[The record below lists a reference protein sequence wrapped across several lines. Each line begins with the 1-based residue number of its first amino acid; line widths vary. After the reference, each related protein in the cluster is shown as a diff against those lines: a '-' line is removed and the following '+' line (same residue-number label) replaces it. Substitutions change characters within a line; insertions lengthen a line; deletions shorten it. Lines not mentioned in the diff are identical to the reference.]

1 MTAVRTLYEED
12 GSATV
17 MIDRPPVNALDLP
30 ALEELYGELG
40 DVRRRED
47 LAVLVLTG
55 AGERAFCAGADVR
68 ETLTES
74 EASYRAEL
82 WSSILERL
90 TSLEMPV
97 VAAVNGACLGSGIG
111 LITHADLRMAVDRAT
126 FGLPEIDVGRS
137 GGAAHLRR
145 FTHEGTV
152 RRMMLTG
159 QPLSARDAQRVGLVD
174 YLVEQSDWPHAV
186 DRLRRE
192 LVLATATVLR
202 GAKKLLN
209 ESWALSHR
217 EARTGGPLEAAN
229 AAVSSQD
236 RIVPFIG
243 ENTISVDQSR
253 AAVREA
259 PQV

>member
-1 MTAVRTLYEED
+1 MTAVRTSYEED

-30 ALEELYGELG
+30 TLEELYGELG
-40 DVRRRED
+40 EVRRRED
-47 LAVLVLTG
+47 LAVLVLTA

-82 WSSILERL
+82 WSSILESL
-90 TSLEMPV
+90 SSLEMPV

-111 LITHADLRMAVDRAT
+111 LITHADLRMAVERAT

-159 QPLSARDAQRVGLVD
+159 KPLSAKDAQRVGL
-174 YLVEQSDWPHAV
+174 
-186 DRLRRE
+186 R
-192 LVLATATVLR
+192 
-202 GAKKLLN
+202 
-209 ESWALSHR
+209 
-217 EARTGGPLEAAN
+217 
-229 AAVSSQD
+229 
-236 RIVPFIG
+236 
-243 ENTISVDQSR
+243 
-253 AAVREA
+253 
-259 PQV
+259 

>member
-1 MTAVRTLYEED
+1 MTAVHTVYEED

-17 MIDRPPVNALDLP
+17 VINHPPVNALDLP
-30 ALEELYGELG
+30 TLEELYGELG
-40 DVRRRED
+40 EVRRRDD

-68 ETLTES
+68 ETLTEA

-82 WSSILERL
+82 WSSILDRL
-90 TSLEMPV
+90 SSLEMPV

-111 LITHADLRMAVDRAT
+111 LITHADLRIAVDRAT

-145 FTHEGTV
+145 LTHEGTV

-159 QPLSARDAQRVGLVD
+159 KPLSATDAQRVGLVD
-174 YLVEQSDWPHAV
+174 YLVGQSEWPQAV
-186 DRLRRE
+186 DRLKRE
-192 LVLATATVLR
+192 LAFTTVAVLR

-209 ESWALSHR
+209 ESWALAHPQAPASAVV
-217 EARTGGPLEAAN
+217 ETAAGAATGAG
-229 AAVSSQD
+229 Q
-236 RIVPFIG
+236 G
-243 ENTISVDQSR
+243 
-253 AAVREA
+253 
-259 PQV
+259 

>member
-1 MTAVRTLYEED
+1 MTAVHTSYERD

-17 MIDRPPVNALDLP
+17 VINRPPVNALDLP
-30 ALEELYGELG
+30 TLEELHAELG
-40 DVRRRED
+40 EVGRRED

-74 EASYRAEL
+74 AATYRAEL
-82 WSSILERL
+82 WLSILKRL
-90 TSLEMPV
+90 SSLEMPV

-111 LITHADLRMAVDRAT
+111 LITHADLRVAVERAT

-145 FTHEGTV
+145 FTREGTV

-159 QPLSARDAQRVGLVD
+159 KPLSATDAQRVGLVD
-174 YLVEQSDWPHAV
+174 YLVEQSDWPQAV

-192 LVLATATVLR
+192 LALATAAVLR
-202 GAKKLLN
+202 GAKALLN
-209 ESWALSHR
+209 ESQALAHR
-217 EARTGGPLEAAN
+217 QTHTDGPSGAAAG
-229 AAVSSQD
+229 AAK
-236 RIVPFIG
+236 
-243 ENTISVDQSR
+243 ETISADQ
-253 AAVREA
+253 
-259 PQV
+259 

>member
-1 MTAVRTLYEED
+1 MTAVRTSYEDD

-17 MIDRPPVNALDLP
+17 VIDHPPVNALNLP
-30 ALEELYGELG
+30 TLEELHGELG
-40 DVRRRED
+40 EVRRRED

-68 ETLTES
+68 ETLTEAD
-74 EASYRAEL
+74 ASYRAEL
-82 WSSILERL
+82 WVSILKSL

-111 LITHADLRMAVDRAT
+111 LITHADLRIAVDRAT

-145 FTHEGTV
+145 FTREGTV

-159 QPLSARDAQRVGLVD
+159 KPLSAKDAQRVGLVD
-174 YLVEQSDWPHAV
+174 YLIEESNWPQAV

-192 LVLATATVLR
+192 LALATATLLR
-202 GAKKLLN
+202 GAKRLLN
-209 ESWALSHR
+209 ESWALS
-217 EARTGGPLEAAN
+217 
-229 AAVSSQD
+229 D
-236 RIVPFIG
+236 RRALAERISETVADTAKDKIG
-243 ENTISVDQSR
+243 L
-253 AAVREA
+253 
-259 PQV
+259 